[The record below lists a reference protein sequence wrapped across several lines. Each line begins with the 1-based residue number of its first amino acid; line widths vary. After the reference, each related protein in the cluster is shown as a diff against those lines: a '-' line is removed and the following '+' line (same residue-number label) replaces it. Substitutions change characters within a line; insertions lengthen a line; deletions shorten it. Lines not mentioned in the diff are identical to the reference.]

1 MFESRLYKCCNR
13 CEEQAVCSAMCV
25 DLLTEAVMD
34 IEEREARRKEFALDA
49 YRNRSI
55 LKTKIKKWKNRRE

>member
-1 MFESRLYKCCNR
+1 
-13 CEEQAVCSAMCV
+13 MCV

-34 IEEREARRKEFALDA
+34 IEERKARRKEFALDA

-55 LKTKIKKWKNRRE
+55 LKTKFRKWKNRRR